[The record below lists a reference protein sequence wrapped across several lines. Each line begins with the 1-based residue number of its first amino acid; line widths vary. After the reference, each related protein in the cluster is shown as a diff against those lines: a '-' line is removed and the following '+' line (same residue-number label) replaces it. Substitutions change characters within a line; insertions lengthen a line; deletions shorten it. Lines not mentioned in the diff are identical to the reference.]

1 LFGLG
6 LFHGLPVKT
15 QEEGTVSSES
25 PLVNDNTHLEVAED
39 EGPELSTEVENSS
52 AARAHKIGIVPRSPS
67 AKLLLSVHSAG
78 GL

>member
-1 LFGLG
+1 
-6 LFHGLPVKT
+6 VKT